1 MENTALLH
9 NMIRAY
15 DSKAFTHEYL
25 FGFADRGNIYIAH
38 TDSKILPYVCKVDSA
53 SRGYGRSLRFRP
65 TKAQKELLK
74 TCRCSILCS
83 AEYFNA
89 ECKAS
94 QYNRGEIF
102 EKIVTE
108 RCGQVWVKDSVPFTE
123 SGDLIV
129 NGIHYQIKFEQATFC
144 NEHSLKS
151 L

>member
-1 MENTALLH
+1 MENTALLY

-15 DSKAFTHEYL
+15 NSKAFTHEYL
-25 FGFADRGNIYIAH
+25 FGFSDRGNIYVAR
-38 TDSKILPYVCKVDSA
+38 TNSKILPYVCCLDSA

-83 AEYFNA
+83 VEYFNA

-108 RCGQVWVKDSVPFTE
+108 RYGQVWTKDSVPFTK
-123 SGDLIV
+123 SGDLV
-129 NGIHYQIKFEQATFC
+129 VDGVHYQIKFEQATFC
-144 NEHSLKS
+144 NEYSLEN